1 MGLFRVVNIMRSIK
15 GYKSFA
21 DISNLEVGKY
31 YKVTVCGGYC
41 WLFKFYRYSGDNI
54 FTSESY
60 SLYSRTHYEG
70 ESRFCNIEMVVE
82 GTLSKITL
90 KEFNRICEL

>member
-1 MGLFRVVNIMRSIK
+1 MGLFRVVKIMRSIK
-15 GYKSFA
+15 GYKSFV
-21 DISNLEVGKY
+21 DISNLEVGTC
-31 YKVTVCGGYC
+31 YKVTLCGGYG
-41 WLFKFYRYSGDNI
+41 WLFKFYKYSGDDI

-60 SLYSRTHYEG
+60 SLYSCTHYER
-70 ESRFCNIEMVVE
+70 ETRFCNIEMVVE